1 MAEEPMQPVREI
13 LAEKYSDEQI
23 VEALGK
29 EPVACRGK
37 YNTILKNLTKNNY
50 FSD

>member
-1 MAEEPMQPVREI
+1 MAEEPMEPVREI
-13 LAEKYSDEQI
+13 LAEKYSNEQI

-37 YNTILKNLTKNNY
+37 CNTILKKVNKKI
-50 FSD
+50 F